1 MSTKK
6 NFFLKKSKVYIIA
19 EAGVNHNGKLK
30 NAFRLIDIAVKAKVD
45 AIKFQIFN
53 PEKLCIPNAEQA
65 KYQKKNFKDKNQVT
79 MLKKLNLSK
88 DNFLDLKKY
97 AYKKKLDFIVTPF
110 DKENLIFLIKKLKLK
125 LIKFSSGDLNN
136 IELLNEV
143 RKYNVTTILSTG

>member
-88 DNFLDLKKY
+88 DNFLD
-97 AYKKKLDFIVTPF
+97 
-110 DKENLIFLIKKLKLK
+110 
-125 LIKFSSGDLNN
+125 
-136 IELLNEV
+136 
-143 RKYNVTTILSTG
+143 